1 MKKLLSFNGFL
12 PYILV
17 VFLNAFTD
25 LGHKIIIQNS
35 IFKIYDGS
43 EQIILTAI
51 INGLMLLPFILLF
64 SSSGFISDKYP
75 KHKVMRVSA
84 IVAVVITLLI
94 TLCYYLGLFWIAFG
108 LTLALAVQS
117 AIYSPAKYGYLKE
130 LVGNN
135 NIASGNGA
143 VQSVTIFAIL
153 FGIFFYSVGF
163 EYFLISSDNYNG
175 TDILKQ
181 IAPMG
186 WFLVV
191 GSLIELKLA
200 YKLTDKSP
208 ISKNKEFNY
217 SKLLKGNYLKRNIK
231 LIFTNQT
238 IWLSI
243 VGLSVF
249 WGLSQVILAI
259 FPTFAK
265 NYLDIN
271 NVVIVQGLMGLSAI
285 GIVIGS
291 IIASKISKNYIE
303 VGLIPV
309 GSIGIFLTILIIP
322 FLDSVLFS
330 GINFLLFGI
339 FGGLIIV
346 PLNSLIQFNASKTR
360 LGLVLAGNNFIQNI
374 TMFLFLVATVFITL
388 ATINVVSLFYI
399 LSFIAFL
406 GMLYTIAKL
415 PQSLIKIFI
424 SRVLS
429 LKYNLIVQ
437 GIENLPQTNGVL
449 LLGNHISWLDWAFI
463 QLSTPRPIRF
473 VMEKSIYE
481 KKAIKPVLDFF
492 NVLPISSKS
501 SKTTL
506 KDISD
511 ALNNGDVVCIFPEGT
526 ISRTGHLGEFKKGFQ
541 IAAKDTDAVIIP
553 FYIGGMW
560 GTRFSRSNI
569 NFRDI
574 NEVKFTKDVIVS
586 FGKAIDINSNTIT
599 VKQKVS
605 ELSVDSLGFYI
616 KQINNIETKYIN
628 TIKQQGSK
636 IALVDATTEDEFSYY
651 KMFTL
656 NILFKNII
664 SKYNEQN
671 IGLLLPTT
679 PIGAIMNM
687 AVILSGKT
695 VVNINYTSSKESIL
709 SSVIQSEVKTIF
721 TSKKFLI
728 KLKAKGV
735 DISSI
740 FDDSIKLIYLEDTKN
755 EISKLDFISTY
766 LFIRF
771 SPRFILQSIFKTNN
785 SLNTPAAILFSSGSE
800 GAPKGV
806 VLTHKNILANIR
818 QISEMLNITTKEV
831 FLGSLPI
838 FHAFGLTV
846 TTFLPMVEGIKLVCY
861 PDPTDAVGIGKSV
874 ARNKATFM
882 VATATFIRLYLKN
895 RRVTPLM
902 FKSLE
907 MIFSGAEKLN
917 KNIADEFKQ
926 KFGIDILEGYG
937 ATECTPLISANI
949 PSALDTKYWQ
959 TQIGTKFGTVGM
971 PLLGCAVKIIDPLT
985 LEELKAD
992 EDGLIIVNGE
1002 NVMDGYLNNLEKT
1015 KEVFVEIDG
1024 RRWYKTGDKGH
1035 KDEDGFITIVD
1046 RYSRFAKL
1054 AGEMVSLTA
1063 VENKIYEYL
1072 QSNKQ
1077 SNEDIKLVC
1086 VNIPCDKKG
1095 EKIILIIDKEI
1106 DNLKQKLLDFGM
1118 IPLWIPSDIK
1128 VVDEVPILGTC
1139 KINFK
1144 GAKDMVLEG
1153 NI

>member
-35 IFKIYDGS
+35 IFKVYDGS
-43 EQIILTAI
+43 EQVILTAI
-51 INGLMLLPFILLF
+51 VNALMLLPFILLF
-64 SSSGFISDKYP
+64 TSSGFISDKYS
-75 KHKVMRVSA
+75 KHKVMRISA
-84 IVAVVITLLI
+84 IVAVLITLLI
-94 TLCYYLGLFWIAFG
+94 TLSYYLGLFWIAFA
-108 LTLALAVQS
+108 LTFALAIQS

-130 LVGNN
+130 LVGSN
-135 NIASGNGA
+135 NIVSGNGV

-163 EYFLISSDNYNG
+163 EYFLPQSDIYNG
-175 TDILKQ
+175 DIILQ
-181 IAPMG
+181 NIAPMG
-186 WFLVV
+186 WFLVI

-200 YKLTDKSP
+200 YQLTDKSTP
-208 ISKNKEFNY
+208 NDKKIFSY
-217 SKLLKGNYLKRNIK
+217 SKLIKGNYLQKNIK
-231 LIFTNQT
+231 LIFTNKT

-243 VGLSVF
+243 IGLSIF

-265 NYLDIN
+265 NYLDIH
-271 NVVIVQGLMGLSAI
+271 NVVIVQGVMGLSAI
-285 GIVIGS
+285 GIIIGS
-291 IIASKISKNYIE
+291 LIASKISKEYIE
-303 VGLIPV
+303 VGLIPI

-322 FLDSVLFS
+322 FLDNIIFI
-330 GINFLLFGI
+330 GINFLLFGL
-339 FGGLIIV
+339 FGGLILV

-360 LGLVLAGNNFIQNI
+360 LGLILAGNNFVQNI
-374 TMFLFLVATVFITL
+374 TMFIFLISTVLVTLLTIDVIT
-388 ATINVVSLFYI
+388 LFYI
-399 LSFIAFL
+399 LAFISFL
-406 GMLYTIAKL
+406 GMVYTIAKL

-429 LKYNLIVQ
+429 VRYNLIVQ
-437 GIENLPQTNGVL
+437 GIGNIPQTKGVL

-463 QLSTPRPIRF
+463 QLSTPKPIRF
-473 VMEKSIYE
+473 VMEKNIYE
-481 KKAIKPVLDFF
+481 KKLLKPFLDFF
-492 NVLPISSKS
+492 NVLPISAKS
-501 SKTTL
+501 SKSTL
-506 KDISD
+506 KNISD
-511 ALNNGDVVCIFPEGT
+511 ALNNGDIVCIFPEGS

-541 IAAKDTDAVIIP
+541 IAAKDTDATIVP

-574 NEVKFTKDVIVS
+574 NEISFTKDVIVS
-586 FGKAIDINSNTIT
+586 FGKAIDISSDTTI
-599 VKQKVS
+599 VKQKVL
-605 ELSVDSLGFYI
+605 ELSVDSLGFYV
-616 KQINNIETKYIN
+616 KQLNNIETKYIN

-636 IALVDATTEDEFSYY
+636 IALIDAISGDSFSYY

-656 NILFKNII
+656 NIIFKRII

-687 AVILSGKT
+687 AIILAGKT
-695 VVNINYTSSKESIL
+695 VVNINYTSSKEAIL
-709 SSVIQSEVKTIF
+709 SSVLQSNIKTIF
-721 TSKKFLI
+721 TSKKFI
-728 KLKAKGV
+728 SKLKTKGV

-740 FDDSIKLIYLEDTKN
+740 FDDSIKLVYLEDSKKD
-755 EISKLDFISTY
+755 ISKLNFISTY
-766 LFIRF
+766 LFIRYT
-771 SPRFILQSIFKTNN
+771 PRFILQTIFKTNN
-785 SLNTPAAILFSSGSE
+785 TLDTPAAILFSSGSE
-800 GAPKGV
+800 GTPKGV
-806 VLTHKNILANIR
+806 ILTHKNILANIR
-818 QISEMLNITTKEV
+818 QISEMLNITTQEI

-846 TTFLPMVEGIKLVCY
+846 TTLLPIVEGIKLVCY
-861 PDPTDAVGIGKSV
+861 PDPTDAVGVGKAV
-874 ARNKATFM
+874 ARNKVTFM

-895 RRVTPLM
+895 KRVTPLM

-917 KNIADEFKQ
+917 KTIADEFKH

-937 ATECTPLISANI
+937 ATECSPLISANI

-992 EDGLIIVNGE
+992 EAGLIIVNGE
-1002 NVMDGYLNNLEKT
+1002 NVMDSYLNNPEKT
-1015 KEVFVEIDG
+1015 KEAFVEIDE
-1024 RRWYKTGDKGH
+1024 RRWYKTGDKGY
-1035 KDEDGFITIVD
+1035 KDKDGFITIVD

-1063 VENKIYEYL
+1063 VENKIYECL
-1072 QSNKQ
+1072 GDK
-1077 SNEDIKLVC
+1077 EDIKLVC

-1095 EKIILIIDKEI
+1095 EKIVLLIDKDVEFI
-1106 DNLKQKLLDFGM
+1106 KQKLLDFGI
-1118 IPLWIPSDIK
+1118 IPLWIPSEVK
-1128 VVDEVPILGTC
+1128 VILNIPVLGTG